1 MRTADPTGRSPARE
15 VGREFPYGW
24 AMPEVE
30 LHGHRL
36 SYRLEG
42 DGPPVLLV
50 HGITS
55 SSRTWSA
62 IIDGLADRH
71 TVIAPDLPG
80 HGNSDK
86 PRGDYSLGAYAS
98 SLRDLLVILGFPAA
112 TLVGH
117 SLGGG
122 IAMTFAYQF
131 PERTQRLVLVSSGGL
146 GEEVSIALRAATLP
160 GAEFVLP
167 VLFGGAGQRV
177 ITVGGSML
185 SRIGLRASANTRGLI
200 EGIES
205 LGDAPSRR
213 AFVQTAR
220 SVLDSRGQRVDARGR
235 LYLAEA
241 LPAMLVWGEND
252 RIIPVRHARQALEL
266 VPHGRLVVFPKA
278 GHFPFND
285 DPERFVEVL
294 RDFVATTEPAELS
307 EDELAAL
314 LRRGS

>member
-1 MRTADPTGRSPARE
+1 MIAYRC
-15 VGREFPYGW
+15 
-24 AMPEVE
+24 AMPEVQ

-36 SYRLEG
+36 SYRLAG
-42 DGPPVLLV
+42 DGPPILLV

-55 SSRTWSA
+55 SSRTWEA
-62 IIDGLADRH
+62 VIDGLAEHH

-80 HGNSDK
+80 HGSSDK

-98 SLRDLLVILGFPAA
+98 ALRDLLVVLGLPEV
-112 TLVGH
+112 TIVGH

-131 PERTQRLVLVSSGGL
+131 PERVQRLVLVDSGGL

-160 GAEFVLP
+160 GAEYVLP
-167 VLFGGAGQRV
+167 VIFGGVGQTL
-177 ITVGGSML
+177 ISVGGRVL
-185 SRIGLRASANTRGLI
+185 SRIGIRASANTRGLV

-241 LPAMLVWGEND
+241 MPALLVWGEND
-252 RIIPVRHARQALEL
+252 RIIPVEHAQQALEL
-266 VPHGRLVVFPKA
+266 VPHGRLEVFPKA

-285 DPERFVEVL
+285 DPARFVAVL
-294 RDFVATTEPAELS
+294 HEFIAATEPAELA
-307 EDELAAL
+307 EDQLAEL
-314 LRRGS
+314 LRRGR

>member
-1 MRTADPTGRSPARE
+1 MI
-15 VGREFPYGW
+15 PYGS

-42 DGPPVLLV
+42 EGPPVLLV

-62 IIDGLADRH
+62 VIDGLADEH

-98 SLRDLLVILGFPAA
+98 ALRDLLVVLGIPAV

-122 IAMTFAYQF
+122 IAMTFSYQF
-131 PERTQRLVLVSSGGL
+131 PERVQRLVLVDSGGL

-167 VLFGGAGQRV
+167 VLFGGVGQTL
-177 ITVGGSML
+177 IGVGGRVL
-185 SRIGLRASANTRGLI
+185 SRIGLRASANTRGLV

-241 LPAMLVWGEND
+241 LPVLLVWGADDGIVPIE
-252 RIIPVRHARQALEL
+252 HARQALEL
-266 VPHGRLVVFPKA
+266 VPHGRLEVFPKA

-285 DPERFVEVL
+285 DPERFVAVL
-294 RDFVATTEPAELS
+294 REFIAQNEPAALE

-314 LRRGS
+314 LRRRG